1 MLSALAIAN
10 YRSLRHV
17 VVPLAPLNLITG
29 PNGSGKSSVYRALQ
43 LLAAIAQGGAV
54 ASLAREGGFSSTLWA
69 GPEQISAA
77 MRRGDVPVQGTRRR
91 EPVSLR
97 LGFAEDGEDGLGYAV
112 DLGMPQPSA
121 SAFGRDPE
129 IKSEVIWAGA
139 LPRPAA
145 RLVERSGTS
154 LRVRDGRGWWLPG
167 RLMPVWASMMT
178 EYADPQRAPEMLVL
192 RDRMRAWR
200 FYDHFRCD
208 ADAPARAPQLGAR
221 TPVMA
226 GDGRDFAAA
235 WQTIEEIG
243 DREALRA
250 VVQLA
255 FDGAS
260 VAVEVRED
268 GRFEVTMR
276 QPGMLR
282 PLRAAELSDGTLRF
296 LMWAAALLTP
306 RPPPL
311 MVLNEPEIGLHPDL
325 LPALG
330 ELIARAA
337 RQTQVIVVTHASRLM
352 ATIEAAA
359 DDTDALQWIELEKS
373 LGETG
378 ARCQGAQ
385 PAPSWHWPER

>member
-1 MLSALAIAN
+1 M
-10 YRSLRHV
+10 
-17 VVPLAPLNLITG
+17 T
-29 PNGSGKSSVYRALQ
+29 
-43 LLAAIAQGGAV
+43 
-54 ASLAREGGFSSTLWA
+54 
-69 GPEQISAA
+69 ISAA
-77 MRRGDVPVQGTRRR
+77 TPMHP
-91 EPVSLR
+91 
-97 LGFAEDGEDGLGYAV
+97 
-112 DLGMPQPSA
+112 
-121 SAFGRDPE
+121 
-129 IKSEVIWAGA
+129 
-139 LPRPAA
+139 
-145 RLVERSGTS
+145 
-154 LRVRDGRGWWLPG
+154 
-167 RLMPVWASMMT
+167 
-178 EYADPQRAPEMLVL
+178 
-192 RDRMRAWR
+192 
-200 FYDHFRCD
+200 
-208 ADAPARAPQLGAR
+208 RAPQLGAR